1 MTVVASTEQVNV
13 TGAEMAA
20 VGGVVLLVMVTEATA
35 EQPLAAVPVTVY
47 VPALDTTLLAV
58 AVPLLQ
64 LKLVALL
71 FAVNVIAVLAQVSVD
86 APAMVMVGLAKLLV
100 TVADVVAVQAFASL
114 TVTVYEPAAI
124 ALRLALVPPLLQ
136 A

>member
-1 MTVVASTEQVNV
+1 VTVVARTEQVKM

-47 VPALDTTLLAV
+47 VPALVTTLLDV
-58 AVPLLQ
+58 AIPLLQ

-71 FAVNVIAVLAQVSVD
+71 LAVNVIAVLAQVSVD
-86 APAMVMVGLAKLLV
+86 APEIVMVGLTKLLL
-100 TVADVVAVQAFASL
+100 TVADDVAVQALASL
-114 TVTVYEPAAI
+114 TVTVYAPAAI
-124 ALRLALVPPLLQ
+124 AFRLALVPPLLQ
-136 A
+136 E